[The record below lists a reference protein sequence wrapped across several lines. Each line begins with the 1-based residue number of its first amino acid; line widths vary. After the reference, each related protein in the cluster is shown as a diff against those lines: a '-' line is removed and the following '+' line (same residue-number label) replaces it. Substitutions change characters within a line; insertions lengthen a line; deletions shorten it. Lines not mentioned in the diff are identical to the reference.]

1 MFKSIL
7 GRLFWTYAIILM
19 LVFTSVAVTVGI
31 FVNHFAISTHMNN
44 VISVSQNLEYWTGS
58 LQIEDT
64 DYRARAAYKQLL
76 RSWGSFLNSDIIVTN
91 SNGEV
96 LESTTSSATVPDEL
110 VHIVTNGNIVKKYS
124 TLNGSYKNKMMVIG
138 VPIKYQGGIVGA
150 SFYVT
155 GIFDIRKT
163 TLELFMMVIIT
174 SLFSV
179 LAAFVLVYMQSKKIS
194 KPIEEINK
202 AARGIASGK
211 FDKRVEVTSADEIGQ
226 LASSFNFM
234 ADSIE
239 ALEDTRS
246 EFISDVSHELR
257 TPMTSISGFI
267 EGILDGTIPPE
278 KEKEYLKIVLDES
291 KRLTKMV
298 NDMLEMSKMSSSE
311 YKLDVSEFD
320 LNELTRICIIG
331 LCNRIDEKNLE
342 LNVDFEDDILKVIAD
357 KDAIKRVVINLL
369 DNAIKF
375 SPAGKEILV
384 SVHERKKLVFVS
396 VKDFGEGI
404 SKKNL
409 PKIWERFYKT
419 DVSRGRDK
427 KGIGLGLSI
436 VREIIR
442 AHSQNIN
449 VISTEGVGT
458 EFIFTLATPER
469 SNPHRRDGR

>member
-179 LAAFVLVYMQSKKIS
+179 LAAFVLVYVQSKKIS
-194 KPIEEINK
+194 KPIGEINK

-369 DNAIKF
+369 DNAIKYNKDN
-375 SPAGKEILV
+375 GKIT
-384 SVHERKKLVFVS
+384 VFVGESAKGVELS
-396 VKDFGEGI
+396 VKDTGI
-404 SKKNL
+404 GI
-409 PKIWERFYKT
+409 PPEDTERIFERFYR
-419 DVSRGRDK
+419 VDK
-427 KGIGLGLSI
+427 SHSKKVGGTGLGLSI
-436 VREIIR
+436 VKHVCACHNATIR
-442 AHSQNIN
+442 VKSKVGKGTTIYVTFPNN
-449 VISTEGVGT
+449 V
-458 EFIFTLATPER
+458 
-469 SNPHRRDGR
+469 NN

>member
-44 VISVSQNLEYWTGS
+44 VISVSRNLEYWTGS

-124 TLNGSYKNKMMVIG
+124 TLNGSYKNKMMVI
-138 VPIKYQGGIVGA
+138 
-150 SFYVT
+150 
-155 GIFDIRKT
+155 
-163 TLELFMMVIIT
+163 IT

-179 LAAFVLVYMQSKKIS
+179 LVAFVLVYMQSKKIS

-375 SPAGKEILV
+375 SYPNTTIGIRTWIEDGRARFCVGN
-384 SVHERKKLVFVS
+384 
-396 VKDFGEGI
+396 FGDGI
-404 SKKNL
+404 SGADLSN
-409 PKIWERFYKT
+409 IFNRFYKT
-419 DVSRGRDK
+419 DKSRVNEKSGA
-427 KGIGLGLSI
+427 GLGLSFVKNI
-436 VREIIR
+436 MTL
-442 AHSQNIN
+442 HKQN
-449 VISTEGVGT
+449 VWVESVDTKEGSTVKYT
-458 EFIFTLATPER
+458 KFTFTLELA
-469 SNPHRRDGR
+469 